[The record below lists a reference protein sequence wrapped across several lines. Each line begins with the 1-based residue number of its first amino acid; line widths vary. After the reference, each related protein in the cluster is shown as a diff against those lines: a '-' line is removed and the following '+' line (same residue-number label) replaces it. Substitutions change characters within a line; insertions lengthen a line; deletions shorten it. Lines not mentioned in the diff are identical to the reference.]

1 VDVSQIERVGVVG
14 LGTMGA
20 GIAQVF
26 LGAGIVVDAYD
37 PSPEQR
43 AAAKER
49 IFAGLTA
56 WEKKGRIESAEPVL
70 GLLRISDRFDGSDD
84 SAGLS
89 EADWI
94 VEAIH
99 EDLPAK
105 QELFARFGEICRPEA
120 VLASNTSSISITAL
134 AAASGRPDRVIG
146 MHFFNPPPVMKLVE
160 IVPGLR
166 TSPEVVAAT
175 VALAERLGKTPA
187 VAQDR
192 PGFLANRI
200 LAPMLNEAIIALDTG
215 LGTREAIDTVFRL
228 GMNHPMGPLELADFI
243 GLDVVLAILEVLHKQ
258 LGDARFSPSP
268 LLKKHVEAG
277 WLGRKTGRGF
287 YEYS

>member
-1 VDVSQIERVGVVG
+1 MDVSQIERVGVVG

-20 GIAQVF
+20 GIVQVF
-26 LGAGIVVDAYD
+26 LGAGIAVDAYD
-37 PSPEQR
+37 PSLQQC

-49 IFAGLTA
+49 IA
-56 WEKKGRIESAEPVL
+56 
-70 GLLRISDRFDGSDD
+70 
-84 SAGLS
+84 AGLS
-89 EADWI
+89 AWERKERIQSADAALELLRLSEIADGFDQVDWV
-94 VEAIH
+94 VEAIQ
-99 EDLPAK
+99 EDLAAK
-105 QELFARFGEICRPEA
+105 QQLFARLGQICRPEA
-120 VLASNTSSISITAL
+120 VLASNTSSISITSL
-134 AAASGRPDRVIG
+134 AAASGRPERVIG

-160 IVPGLR
+160 VVPGLR
-166 TSPEVVAAT
+166 TSTEVLEAT

-200 LAPMLNEAIIALDTG
+200 LAPLLNEAIIALDTG
-215 LGTREAIDTVFRL
+215 VGTREAIDTVFRL

-243 GLDVVLAILEVLHKQ
+243 GLDVLLAILEVMHEE
-258 LGDARFSPSP
+258 LGDPKFSPSP